1 MQAGIPLRGKV
12 TRVHATRIDG
22 FFWPASLEGR
32 SSSPDMYAVT
42 FDDGHKAELPREYII
57 GTGFQSISDVH
68 LKQGQRVLCSVGGR
82 EFEADVLEY
91 SLAQQHALVSLNDGT
106 EVVVQPSDLR
116 LPQHHRRSSLDD
128 GYASASPDTLSLSGL
143 SPKLEKRLED
153 ARNAKTEREAESI
166 LDECTAA
173 LVLTSLSSSPTSW
186 DGAGLSRT
194 PDSPIWKGKRQ
205 PPPASPLAFA
215 AAAAS
220 RAGRHP
226 SPSPSSTPPPDHD
239 LSASGDETIGPH
251 SPHLTPCRDSR
262 SFSPALVTESPK
274 YHFNFPSPTAS
285 SCEPS
290 AWNMAA
296 LSSPLLKTEFT
307 YKSQP
312 ITIPHSGSRTHPYAD
327 HERAFTPPRTDAP
340 QHYRQGSD
348 QDRFVVRGR
357 PQPFVVSSPTRKIK
371 TDGRKCRK
379 VYGMENKHLWCT
391 QCKWKKACTRFT
403 D

>member
-1 MQAGIPLRGKV
+1 LYLFSFPLLSLLKV
-12 TRVHATRIDG
+12 PSTI
-22 FFWPASLEGR
+22 
-32 SSSPDMYAVT
+32 
-42 FDDGHKAELPREYII
+42 
-57 GTGFQSISDVH
+57 SIS
-68 LKQGQRVLCSVGGR
+68 QG
-82 EFEADVLEY
+82 E
-91 SLAQQHALVSLNDGT
+91 T
-106 EVVVQPSDLR
+106 
-116 LPQHHRRSSLDD
+116 
-128 GYASASPDTLSLSGL
+128 
-143 SPKLEKRLED
+143 K
-153 ARNAKTEREAESI
+153 
-166 LDECTAA
+166 
-173 LVLTSLSSSPTSW
+173 LTSYFCISLIV
-186 DGAGLSRT
+186 LYF
-194 PDSPIWKGKRQ
+194 
-205 PPPASPLAFA
+205 L
-215 AAAAS
+215 
-220 RAGRHP
+220 
-226 SPSPSSTPPPDHD
+226 
-239 LSASGDETIGPH
+239 
-251 SPHLTPCRDSR
+251 
-262 SFSPALVTESPK
+262 
-274 YHFNFPSPTAS
+274 SPTAS